1 MIVEDFTKLWNK
13 LSRDWK
19 LTLEQELAPLT
30 ESQLHI
36 LELLLESSAMKP
48 SDFVQHL
55 STTPAA
61 ITTILD
67 RMERN
72 ELISRERDE
81 NDRRVV
87 WINVTEK
94 GFAEAVRGSNVR
106 KAVIER
112 SLDRISSH
120 NQQLLVYLLS
130 KVATPAEAATQTKVH
145 MTP

>member
-1 MIVEDFTKLWNK
+1 MIAEDFSKLWNK

-30 ESQLHI
+30 EGQLHI
-36 LELLLESSAMKP
+36 LELLLEAEAMKP
-48 SDFVQHL
+48 SDLIQHL

-72 ELISRERDE
+72 ELITRERDE
-81 NDRRVV
+81 RDRRVV
-87 WINVTEK
+87 WIHVTEK
-94 GFAEAVRGSNVR
+94 GFAEAVRGSAIR
-106 KAVIER
+106 KSIIEQ

-120 NQQLLVYLLS
+120 NQQLLVYLLG
-130 KVATPAEAATQTKVH
+130 KVASSS
-145 MTP
+145 